1 MFLRVIVTFL
11 LAFSVNANM
20 LQAQQKPNIVV
31 ILADDLGYNDIS
43 TYGNKLVP
51 TPHIDSLAMSGVK
64 MLNGYCTSPI
74 CSPSRAAILTGRYQQ
89 RFGFEFQEKD
99 APIGKLSLLQ
109 EKKFYKR
116 AHKEGDIIDLSRDS
130 VVVPNGLPKDEI
142 TLAQVLKKNGYRTAA
157 IGKWNLGVADYQ
169 LPDAKGFDY
178 FYGFYAAAGL
188 YALEKDSTIVDQHID
203 DILDKPTW
211 FRRKYSALVRNG
223 KPVDETEYLTTKF
236 GEEAVAFIEQNKNDP
251 FFLYV
256 PFNAPHTPFQAPK
269 DIVAKF
275 ANIAEPQK
283 QVYYAMI
290 TALDNAVGKIINKLK
305 ETGLDKNTLI
315 IFTSDNGGATYTTAT
330 DNEPLKGGKM
340 CEFDGGIKV
349 PYIMSYAEKI
359 PAGTTYQSPVSTLD
373 IFSTAVAAAGI
384 ASPVDK
390 VYDGVNLLPFVTGE
404 KSNVPH
410 DILYWRNGYS
420 KAIRKGDYKLY
431 INERDK
437 VEYLYDLSK
446 DPGEHNDLSAT
457 LPDKVTDLKTEL
469 NRWEA
474 TLGKPLWKS
483 RFHFRL
489 KVRDRYYM
497 FPT

>member
-1 MFLRVIVTFL
+1 
-11 LAFSVNANM
+11 M
-20 LQAQQKPNIVV
+20 LQAQQKPNIVF
-31 ILADDLGYNDIS
+31 ILADDLGYNDIG

-74 CSPSRAAILTGRYQQ
+74 CSPSRAAIITGRYQQ
-89 RFGFEFQEKD
+89 RFGFEYQEKD
-99 APIGKLSLLQ
+99 APIGKMSLFQ
-109 EKKFYKR
+109 KMHFYNR
-116 AHKEGDIIDLSRDS
+116 AHKEGDIIDLSKDS

-142 TLAQVLKKNGYRTAA
+142 TLAQVLKQNGYKTGA

-178 FYGFYAAAGL
+178 FYGFYSAAGL
-188 YALEKDSTIVDQHID
+188 YAYENDTTIVNQHID

-211 FRRKYSALVRNG
+211 FRYKYSALVRNG
-223 KPVDETEYLTTKF
+223 KPVNETEYLTTKF
-236 GEEAVAFIEQNKNDP
+236 GEEAVAFIDQNKSNP

-269 DIVAKF
+269 DLVAKF
-275 ANIAEPQK
+275 SNVAEPQK

-290 TALDNAVGKIINKLK
+290 SALDDAIGKIIDKLK

-315 IFTSDNGGATYTTAT
+315 ILTSDNGGATYTTAT

-340 CEFDGGIKV
+340 SEFDGGLKV
-349 PYIMSYAEKI
+349 PYIISYANKI

-373 IFSTAVAAAGI
+373 IFATAIGAAG
-384 ASPVDK
+384 ASLPNDRK
-390 VYDGVNLLPFVTGE
+390 YDGVNLLPFVNGE
-404 KSNVPH
+404 NNNAPH

-431 INERDK
+431 INEREK
-437 VEYLYDLSK
+437 VEYLYDLAK
-446 DPGEHNDLSAT
+446 DPGEHTDISGS
-457 LPDKVTDLKTEL
+457 LPEKVTELKADL

-474 TLGKPLWKS
+474 TLGKPMWKS

>member
-1 MFLRVIVTFL
+1 MFLKKLAIIIVAL
-11 LAFSVNANM
+11 YAYANM
-20 LQAQQKPNIVV
+20 LQAQQKPNIVF
-31 ILADDLGYNDIS
+31 ILADDLGYNDIG

-74 CSPSRAAILTGRYQQ
+74 CSPSRAAIMTGRYQQ

-99 APIGKLSLLQ
+99 APIGKMSLMQ
-109 EKKFYKR
+109 EEKFFKR
-116 AHKEGDIIDLSRDS
+116 AHKEGDIIDLSKDS
-130 VVVPNGLPKDEI
+130 VVVPNGLPKEEI
-142 TLAQVLKKNGYRTAA
+142 TLAQVLKQNGYKTGA

-178 FYGFYAAAGL
+178 FYGFYSAAGL
-188 YALEKDSTIVDQHID
+188 YASEKDPTIVNQHID
-203 DILDKPTW
+203 DILDRPTW
-211 FRRKYSALVRNG
+211 FRTKYSALVRNG
-223 KPVDETEYLTTKF
+223 QPVNETEYLTTKF

-275 ANIAEPQK
+275 ANVTEPQK

-290 TALDNAVGKIINKLK
+290 TALDDAIGKIISKLK

-315 IFTSDNGGATYTTAT
+315 ILTSDNGGATYTTAT

-340 CEFDGGIKV
+340 SEFDGGLKV
-349 PYIMSYAEKI
+349 PYIMSYANKI
-359 PAGTTYQSPVSTLD
+359 PAGTTYQLPVSTLD
-373 IFSTAVAAAGI
+373 IFATAVGVAN
-384 ASPVDK
+384 ASLPNDQIH
-390 VYDGVNLLPFVTGE
+390 DGVNLLPFVNGE
-404 KSNVPH
+404 NSNAPH

-431 INERDK
+431 INERENA
-437 VEYLYDLSK
+437 EYLYDLSK
-446 DPGEHNDLSAT
+446 DPGEHDDLSPT
-457 LPDKVTDLKTEL
+457 LPEKVKELKADLH
-469 NRWEA
+469 RWEA
-474 TLGKPLWKS
+474 TLGKPMWKS

>member
-1 MFLRVIVTFL
+1 MFLKRFAIIFL
-11 LAFSVNANM
+11 ALSTYANM
-20 LQAQQKPNIVV
+20 LQAQQRPNIVF
-31 ILADDLGYNDIS
+31 ILADDLGYNDIG

-51 TPHIDSLAMSGVK
+51 TPHIDALASNGVK
-64 MLNGYCTSPI
+64 MLNAYCTSPI

-99 APIGKLSLLQ
+99 APIGKLSLMQ
-109 EKKFYKR
+109 KEHFYKR
-116 AHKEGDIIDLSRDS
+116 AHKEGDILDLSKDS
-130 VVVPNGLPKDEI
+130 VEVPNGLPQDEI
-142 TLAQVLKKNGYRTAA
+142 TLAQVLKQNGYKTAA
-157 IGKWNLGVADYQ
+157 IGKWNVGVAAYQ

-178 FYGFYAAAGL
+178 FYGFYSAAGL
-188 YALEKDSTIVDQHID
+188 YANEKDPSIVNQHID
-203 DILDKPTW
+203 DILDAPTW
-211 FRRKYSALVRNG
+211 FRHKYSALVRNG
-223 KPVDETEYLTTKF
+223 KPVDEKEYLTTKF
-236 GEEAVAFIEQNKNDP
+236 GEEAVAFIEENKNGP

-269 DIVAKF
+269 NLVAKF
-275 ANIAEPQK
+275 SNITEPQK

-290 TALDNAVGKIINKLK
+290 TALDDAIGKITDKLK

-340 CEFDGGIKV
+340 SEFDGGLKV
-349 PYIMSYAEKI
+349 PYIISYPDKI

-373 IFSTAVAAAGI
+373 IFATAVGAAGVT
-384 ASPVDK
+384 SPGDRK
-390 VYDGVNLLPFVTGE
+390 YDGVDLLPFVKGE
-404 KSNVPH
+404 NSNAPH

-431 INERDK
+431 INERENL
-437 VEYLYDLSK
+437 EYLYDLSK
-446 DPGEHNDLSAT
+446 DPGEHTDVSANFPEKVSELKSDLS
-457 LPDKVTDLKTEL
+457 
-469 NRWEA
+469 RWEA
-474 TLGKPLWKS
+474 TLSKPMWKS

>member
-1 MFLRVIVTFL
+1 MLLRAITIFFLV
-11 LAFSVNANM
+11 FSINAHV
-20 LQAQQKPNIVV
+20 LQAQQKPNIVF
-31 ILADDLGYNDIS
+31 ILADDLGYHDIG
-43 TYGNKLVP
+43 TYGNKVVP
-51 TPHIDSLAMSGVK
+51 TPHIDSLALSGVK

-99 APIGKLSLLQ
+99 APIGKLSLMQ
-109 EKKFYKR
+109 KKKFYRR
-116 AHKEGDIIDLSRDS
+116 AHKEGDIIDLSKDS
-130 VVVPNGLPKDEI
+130 IVVPNGLPKDEI
-142 TLAQVLKKNGYRTAA
+142 TLAQVLKQNGYKTGA

-169 LPDAKGFDY
+169 LPGAKGFDY

-188 YALEKDSTIVDQHID
+188 YASEKDPTIVNQHID
-203 DILDKPTW
+203 DILDRPTW
-211 FRRKYSALVRNG
+211 FRHKYSALVRNG
-223 KPVDETEYLTTKF
+223 EAVDETEYLTNKF
-236 GEEAVAFIEQNKNDP
+236 GEEAVAFIEQNKSSP

-269 DIVAKF
+269 DIVARF
-275 ANIAEPQK
+275 SNVAEPQK

-290 TALDNAVGKIINKLK
+290 TALDDAIGKIIGKLK

-349 PYIMSYAEKI
+349 PYIMSYADKI
-359 PAGTTYQSPVSTLD
+359 PAGATYQSPVSTLD
-373 IFSTAVAAAGI
+373 IFSTAVGVAGI
-384 ASPVDK
+384 AAPAGK
-390 VYDGVNLLPFVTGE
+390 VYDGVNLLPFVSGE
-404 KSNVPH
+404 NSNAPH

-420 KAIRKGDYKLY
+420 KAIRKGEYKLY
-431 INERDK
+431 INEKEK
-437 VEYLYDLSK
+437 VEFLYDLSK
-446 DPGEHNDLSAT
+446 DPGERNDVSTNFPEKA
-457 LPDKVTDLKTEL
+457 KELKADL
-469 NRWEA
+469 NRWEE
-474 TLGKPLWKS
+474 TLGKPMWKS

-489 KVRDRYYM
+489 KVRDRYFI